1 MAVEKYSRQRES
13 IRKNLAGRR
22 DHPTADMVY
31 LDIRKEFPNIS
42 LGTVYRN
49 LSLLAQLGEIQK
61 ISVSDGPDRFD
72 GRTKPHDHFFC
83 KECGCVLDFQLT
95 DTDNRLQ
102 RQAGKGFEG
111 RIDGQTV
118 QFFGVCPDCL
128 KKQTGNVHVSN
139 ENYIL

>member
-1 MAVEKYSRQRES
+1 MAAAKYSRQRES
-13 IRKNLAGRR
+13 IRKNLAGRS

-31 LDIRKEFPNIS
+31 ADIRKEFPNIS

-49 LSLLAQLGEIQK
+49 LSLLARLGEIQK

-72 GRTKPHDHFFC
+72 GMVKPHDHFFC
-83 KECGCVLDFQLT
+83 RECGCVLDVRLT

-102 RQAGKGFEG
+102 KLAGRGFAG

-118 QFFGVCPDCL
+118 QFFGICPDCL
-128 KKQTGNVHVSN
+128 RKQAGGVHVGN
-139 ENYIL
+139 ENL